1 MGHSISKLSVTG
13 GQLYGLITD
22 VQVMKNK
29 MAPENGVKIGVWKWR
44 VKCEL
49 YYFRFLPEDL
59 NSPKWLNIQPAQK
72 SKNNYLNYEWKN
84 YELKFKMWNIL
95 RLVGDLST
103 WSNISRWEVYGAGD
117 LLKVEKE
124 IFFLYWKSLNLLY
137 WITLISIAK
146 SLYPL
151 LTLLIFFFI
160 LINASSLNDQ
170 R

>member
-49 YYFRFLPEDL
+49 YYFRFLPEDS

-84 YELKFKMWNIL
+84 YELKFKNVEYFKTC
-95 RLVGDLST
+95 RRSVHLVKYFKMGSVR
-103 WSNISRWEVYGAGD
+103 SRWPSQS
-117 LLKVEKE
+117 
-124 IFFLYWKSLNLLY
+124 WKRN
-137 WITLISIAK
+137 
-146 SLYPL
+146 
-151 LTLLIFFFI
+151 FFFNI
-160 LINASSLNDQ
+160 ERA
-170 R
+170 